1 MVGGRPAGVLW
12 TPGRLD
18 VDVSVGGLNQA
29 RTAVCQRY
37 TNMQS
42 PSVFSAPSLPESSW
56 LESREMD
63 LGCGCR
69 VSSL

>member
-1 MVGGRPAGVLW
+1 MVGVACWCPVESRQAGCGL
-12 TPGRLD
+12 
-18 VDVSVGGLNQA
+18 SVGSLNQA

-42 PSVFSAPSLPESSW
+42 PSLFSAPSFPESSW

-63 LGCGCR
+63 PGCGCR
-69 VSSL
+69 VPYL